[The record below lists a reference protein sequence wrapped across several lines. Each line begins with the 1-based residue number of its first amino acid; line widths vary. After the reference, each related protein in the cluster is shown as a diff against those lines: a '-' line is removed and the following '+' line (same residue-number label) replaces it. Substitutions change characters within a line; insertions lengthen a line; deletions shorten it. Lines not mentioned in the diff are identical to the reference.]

1 VRDRENHLVLV
12 PWRPDLASHL
22 GRSVTI
28 QLDAARQVTRVL
40 AEAPRRERARDRGL
54 DRGG

>member
-1 VRDRENHLVLV
+1 
-12 PWRPDLASHL
+12 
-22 GRSVTI
+22 VTM

-40 AEAPRRERARDRGL
+40 AEAPRRERDRGL